1 MEQKDFSMKEIKEKQ
16 INIRV
21 SQIEF
26 DELKMKSDEL
36 KITKSEFILKLIFGE
51 KIKKNTSRDNLKF
64 LQTINKIGNNLNQAV
79 RTLHTKNMKDELRD
93 EDYEKLLNKLI
104 VVEQQ
109 LNNIFVEVSR

>member
-1 MEQKDFSMKEIKEKQ
+1 MKEIKEKQ

-64 LQTINKIGNNLNQAV
+64 LQTINKIDNNLNQAV

>member
-1 MEQKDFSMKEIKEKQ
+1 MKEIKEKQ

-79 RTLHTKNMKDELRD
+79 GTLPTKNMKDELRD

>member
-1 MEQKDFSMKEIKEKQ
+1 MKEIKEKQ

-93 EDYEKLLNKLI
+93 EYYEKLLNKLI

>member
-1 MEQKDFSMKEIKEKQ
+1 M
-16 INIRV
+16 
-21 SQIEF
+21 
-26 DELKMKSDEL
+26 
-36 KITKSEFILKLIFGE
+36 
-51 KIKKNTSRDNLKF
+51 KF

>member
-1 MEQKDFSMKEIKEKQ
+1 M
-16 INIRV
+16 

-93 EDYEKLLNKLI
+93 EDYEKHLNKLI

>member
-1 MEQKDFSMKEIKEKQ
+1 MKEIKEKQ
-16 INIRV
+16 IDIRV

>member
-1 MEQKDFSMKEIKEKQ
+1 MKEIKENQ

>member
-1 MEQKDFSMKEIKEKQ
+1 MKEIKEKQ

-79 RTLHTKNMKDELRD
+79 RTLHTKNMKDEWRD

>member
-1 MEQKDFSMKEIKEKQ
+1 MKEIKEKQ
-16 INIRV
+16 INVRV

-51 KIKKNTSRDNLKF
+51 KIKKNTSKENLKF
-64 LQTINKIGNNLNQAV
+64 LQAINKIGNNLNQAV
-79 RTLHTKNMKDELRD
+79 RTLHTKNMKDELKD

-104 VVEQQ
+104 IIEEQ
-109 LNNIFVEVSR
+109 LNNIFIEVTTR

>member
-1 MEQKDFSMKEIKEKQ
+1 M
-16 INIRV
+16 

>member
-1 MEQKDFSMKEIKEKQ
+1 MKEIKEKQ

-51 KIKKNTSRDNLKF
+51 KIKNTSRDNLKF

>member
-1 MEQKDFSMKEIKEKQ
+1 MKEIKEKQ

-36 KITKSEFILKLIFGE
+36 KITKSDFILKLIFGE

>member
-1 MEQKDFSMKEIKEKQ
+1 MKKDFSMKEIKEKQ

-51 KIKKNTSRDNLKF
+51 KIKKIHQET
-64 LQTINKIGNNLNQAV
+64 T
-79 RTLHTKNMKDELRD
+79 
-93 EDYEKLLNKLI
+93 
-104 VVEQQ
+104 
-109 LNNIFVEVSR
+109 